1 MAMLP
6 YQCRA
11 VAKVGADARAV
22 MAQGRA
28 AQIPAASAVGRV
40 VEARYGGAVVVL
52 TVSQVEAARK
62 LVV

>member
-22 MAQGRA
+22 MAPARA

>member
-11 VAKVGADARAV
+11 VVKVGADARAV
-22 MAQGRA
+22 MGQGRA

-52 TVSQVEAARK
+52 AVADIEAARK